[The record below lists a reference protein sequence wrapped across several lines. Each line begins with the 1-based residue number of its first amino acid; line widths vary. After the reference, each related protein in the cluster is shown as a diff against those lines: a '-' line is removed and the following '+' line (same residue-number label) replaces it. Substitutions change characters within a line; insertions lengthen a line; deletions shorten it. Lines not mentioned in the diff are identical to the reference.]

1 VNRHGLYSELSYMGR
16 GRQQK
21 FAGHSNLDRAFQF
34 IVLWGERMLIKRMFS
49 AQFCIQPIPQF
60 RYCWAIDA
68 SSLPALNGGRV
79 PSAAKAQNLM
89 LDLDVVF

>member
-1 VNRHGLYSELSYMGR
+1 
-16 GRQQK
+16 
-21 FAGHSNLDRAFQF
+21 
-34 IVLWGERMLIKRMFS
+34 MLIKRMFS